1 MELVGARMYKSWSQA
16 GQDLFVIEACKYKK
30 NGTFVEIG
38 AMHSSY
44 MSNTYLLE
52 TEFDWSGVSFEI
64 DPLRAGEFNENRKTR
79 CIIGDATVANYASIL
94 KENNLPETIDYLQVD
109 IEPASQSLQALE
121 AIMSTGYR
129 FRTITFEHDLYVDP
143 NNQEIKDRQKNLLFC
158 LGYSL
163 YKENVCWDKEQ
174 VGPFEDW
181 WILESL
187 I

>member
-1 MELVGARMYKSWSQA
+1 MYKSWSQA
-16 GQDLFVIEACKYKK
+16 GQDLFVIEACEYKK

-64 DPLRAGEFNENRKTR
+64 DPLRADEFNKNRKTQ
-79 CIIGDATVANYASIL
+79 CIIGDATVADYALIL
-94 KENNLPETIDYLQVD
+94 KENNLPKNIDYLQVD

-121 AIMSTGYR
+121 AIISIGYR
-129 FRTITFEHDLYVDP
+129 FRTITFEHDLYADP
-143 NNQEIKDRQKNLLFC
+143 NNREIKDRQKQILLR
-158 LGYSL
+158 LGYVL
-163 YKENVCWDKEQ
+163 HKENVCWDEEQ

-181 WILESL
+181 WISGSS

>member
-1 MELVGARMYKSWSQA
+1 MQLIGAKMHKSWSQA
-16 GQDLFVIEACKYKK
+16 GQDLFVIEACEYKK

-52 TEFDWSGVSFEI
+52 SEFGWSGVSFEI
-64 DPLRAGEFNENRKTR
+64 DPLRAGEFNQNRKTS
-79 CIIGDATVANYASIL
+79 CIIGDATIADYASIL
-94 KENNLPETIDYLQVD
+94 KEHNLPKNIDYLQVD

-121 AIMSTGYR
+121 AIISTGYR
-129 FRTITFEHDLYVDP
+129 FKTITFEHDLYVDP
-143 NNQEIKDRQKNLLFC
+143 NNQQIKDRQKQVLFG

-163 YKENVCWDKEQ
+163 YKENVCWDEEQ
-174 VGPFEDW
+174 VGQFEDW
-181 WILESL
+181 WIFESL